1 MSEKVNILKK
11 LLFYL
16 VFFIITIVLSQIT
29 FYLFIL
35 AILPSSNGIMS
46 LDITILTRILA
57 ILGFILTLGMYIF
70 SLYKLLQQQKIDSG
84 LVIISLF
91 IFTLF
96 LINFPAPAILTL
108 FF

>member
-1 MSEKVNILKK
+1 MAEKIKILKK
-11 LLFYL
+11 QLFYL

-46 LDITILTRILA
+46 SDLTIFARILA
-57 ILGFILTLGMYIF
+57 LLGFILTLGMYIF

-84 LVIISLF
+84 IVIISLF
-91 IFTLF
+91 IFILF
-96 LINFPAPAILTL
+96 LINFPAPAILD
-108 FF
+108 FFF